1 MLNGK
6 FYTGL
11 TENQLNRSS
20 GPNRQKTN
28 FFWPDESET
37 TPKQSTP
44 RSRNNDSARKYNE
57 DSGGVRNS
65 PKELFKTQLSSKIE
79 FYDTANALKT
89 PPSVRKQNQMREL
102 NRTLYEKNL
111 NSHANGSPIKPKT
124 FESKI
129 EFYDFVET
137 EKPKEPTTAKFNSTK
152 MVHDKK
158 QNSFDGTDE
167 WDKTK
172 KGILKNRDVGLRVE
186 RNVPIDISEHRTFTR
201 NNGSQLQLSKSM
213 DNVTKLKL
221 SYNDDQN
228 DRNEKVNEM
237 TNQLN
242 KLNINNKEKIN
253 LSRRIE
259 PRYED
264 DGEYSSKAYNDSTN
278 GYNDHSKYSTPTQRN
293 ERNVQRNSFHGLNN
307 GNLEFSEDRYSTTKS
322 YDDKVN
328 GRRHSDQYDHK
339 ERTNVRNHLH
349 TKNNTFNDRLQ
360 ASAFDETDEF
370 HEETTKRISDSGRYR
385 NEPRNERVVQLN
397 VEKTRNVP
405 DNGRYRNE
413 PRNERVVEF
422 NIEKTKNIPEN
433 GIRYRSEPRNERV
446 VEFQE
451 EETKKIA
458 ESGRYYS
465 EPRNERAVNLRRSST
480 MHGANDYPNEA
491 RRRAHTHLQSNI
503 FFQDDI
509 RMQQQRPLS
518 IRESA
523 VTRVG
528 VGLPDII

>member
-11 TENQLNRSS
+11 TENQLNRSA

-37 TPKQSTP
+37 TPKNTSP
-44 RSRNNDSARKYNE
+44 RSRNNDVARKYNAE
-57 DSGGVRNS
+57 SGEVRN
-65 PKELFKTQLSSKIE
+65 PKELFKTQLSSKIK
-79 FYDTANALKT
+79 FYDTTDASKT
-89 PPSVRKQNQMREL
+89 PPSVRKQNQKREL
-102 NRTLYEKNL
+102 NRNVYEKN
-111 NSHANGSPIKPKT
+111 NNFHVNASPIKPKT

-137 EKPKEPTTAKFNSTK
+137 EKPKEPTAKVNSAK
-152 MVHDKK
+152 MVHEKK
-158 QNSFDGTDE
+158 KISFDEADE

-186 RNVPIDISEHRTFTR
+186 HNVPIDISEHRTFTR
-201 NNGSQLQLSKSM
+201 NNGSKLQLSKSM
-213 DNVTKLKL
+213 DNVAKLKL
-221 SYNDDQN
+221 SYNDDHN

-237 TNQLN
+237 ANQLN

-253 LSRRIE
+253 FSRQIQ

-264 DGEYSSKAYNDSTN
+264 DGGDYNAKGYNGNTK
-278 GYNDHSKYSTPTQRN
+278 GYNDRSKYNIPTRTN
-293 ERNVQRNSFHGLNN
+293 ERQSQRNSFHGLNN
-307 GNLEFSEDRYSTTKS
+307 DNFEFTEERYSTTKN
-322 YDDKVN
+322 YDDKGSV
-328 GRRHSDQYDHK
+328 RRNSDQYDHK
-339 ERTNVRNHLH
+339 ERTNLRKHLH

-360 ASAFDETDEF
+360 ATAFDETDEF
-370 HEETTKRISDSGRYR
+370 FEEKIPEISRYR
-385 NEPRNERVVQLN
+385 NEPRNERVIQVN
-397 VEKTRNVP
+397 V
-405 DNGRYRNE
+405 
-413 PRNERVVEF
+413 
-422 NIEKTKNIPEN
+422 EKTKNIPEN
-433 GIRYRSEPRNERV
+433 GRYRNESRNERVVQVNVEKTKNIPDSGRYRNESRNERV

-451 EETKKIA
+451 EATPKIP
-458 ESGRYYS
+458 ESSRYRN
-465 EPRNERAVNLRRSST
+465 EPRNERAANIKRSST
-480 MHGANDYPNEA
+480 INGANDYPNEA

-503 FFQDDI
+503 FFQDDE
-509 RMQQQRPLS
+509 RLQQQRPLS